1 MRITKFLIFL
11 LTFVL
16 ACEKSDDVS
25 SNQEQTNLTSNT
37 QTEELSENSYD
48 SESTK
53 TNTDQTFSREEMLKF
68 IVNQII
74 IPAYDDL
81 DSSLG
86 DLKTSFDLF
95 NTDVTEENLTDL
107 RNKWLNSYKSWQH
120 VEMYNIGKAMETY
133 FWHKSNIYPVD
144 TTRVNTNIENASYD
158 LENPN
163 NYSAQGFPTIEYL
176 LYGLGDDASKNLI
189 ELSDNI
195 KNRDYLGAIIDALI
209 ENTKTVL
216 NDWNSVKDEF
226 ITSTENSASSNLNM
240 MVNDFIYYYEKNFRA
255 NKFGIPGGVFSSSE
269 LPDRVEGYFSESF
282 SKELALEGMTS
293 IKNFFNGTS
302 YLDNEVKGHCL
313 KSYLDFIE
321 NGKEKLLSDEIN
333 AKLDIAEN
341 SIKQLE
347 NNFASQIDSDLTTIL
362 RTYDDIQA
370 TVVLLKVDML
380 QVLDINVDYADAD
393 GD

>member
-11 LTFVL
+11 LIFVL
-16 ACEKSDDVS
+16 ACQKSDDVV
-25 SNQEQTNLTSNT
+25 SNQDQTKLISNT
-37 QTEELSENSYD
+37 QTEESSENSYD
-48 SESTK
+48 SENSESNSNK
-53 TNTDQTFSREEMLKF
+53 TFSREEMLRF

-74 IPAYDDL
+74 IPAYDNL
-81 DSSLG
+81 DTSLG
-86 DLKTSFDLF
+86 ELKTSFNLF
-95 NTDVTEENLTDL
+95 NTDVTKENLTDL

-144 TTRVNTNIENASYD
+144 TERVNTNIENGSYD

-163 NYSAQGFPTIEYL
+163 NFSAQGFPTIEYL
-176 LYGLGDDASKNLI
+176 LFGQGDDTSKNLNK
-189 ELSDNI
+189 LSDNV
-195 KNRDYLGAIIDALI
+195 KKRDYLGTIIDALI
-209 ENTKTVL
+209 DNTKIVL
-216 NDWNSVKDEF
+216 SDWNSVKDEF

-240 MVNDFIYYYEKNFRA
+240 MVNDFIYYYEKNFRS
-255 NKFGIPGGVFSSSE
+255 NKFGIPGGVFSSKE

-293 IKNFFNGTS
+293 IKNFFNGVS
-302 YLDNEVKGHCL
+302 YQDNELKGHCL
-313 KSYLDFIE
+313 KSYLDYIE
-321 NGKEKLLSDEIN
+321 SASNKLLSDEIN

-341 SIKQLE
+341 SINELE
-347 NNFASQIDSDLTTIL
+347 NNFASQINSDLTAIL

-370 TVVLLKVDML
+370 TVVHLKVDML
-380 QVLDINVDYADAD
+380 QVLNINVDYVDAD